1 MPVKPLECRSLIIS
15 VIFRMYSIR
24 MFPFSIVFRFVLHWA
39 ANPRTLWNPSTPS
52 HIVVIVA
59 ERFVCRF
66 MRRIHHVLSHCA
78 IIPNIKPIGRAIRKC
93 FVVALSLSR
102 FFLVSCASRTLTI
115 VRLVFFNSRS
125 PPVRYGLVTKS
136 VSLPNLKVRPPPTL

>member
-1 MPVKPLECRSLIIS
+1 
-15 VIFRMYSIR
+15 

-78 IIPNIKPIGRAIRKC
+78 IIPNINPMGRAIRKC

-115 VRLVFFNSRS
+115 VRVVFFILLNMLSCFAHLIELPIFLDKCGFKS
-125 PPVRYGLVTKS
+125 LDFHYAITKS
-136 VSLPNLKVRPPPTL
+136 NSI